1 MSSSYPYVLS
11 IIIPVYGVED
21 YIEAC
26 ITSLL
31 PQLSSEVECI
41 IVDDGCK
48 DRSIEILEA
57 YLATHSSQANIRII
71 HQENQGLSM
80 ARNNGYAV
88 AKGQYIAYLDSDDY
102 VEPHFLARILEVI
115 RQAPEVELIHFNALM
130 ENKQYGTKLLVL
142 AEQTGLVY
150 ADTDYLKR
158 VFLKNYWY
166 TWLRVYNRKLL
177 KDFQFPPNHFYEDML
192 SIPFLYRK
200 GLIIYEI
207 AEPLFRYRY
216 RADSITNG
224 EIKPEHIKSLEYGL
238 SLYRDKLE
246 NPYFQIL
253 YEHLILALFERNLKL
268 GFAIYSKFLY
278 RIHHDL
284 DYLQDKLQ
292 HLNREKRLM
301 LQYPKLFY
309 WYKNWL
315 SSRRSIF

>member
-31 PQLSSEVECI
+31 SQLSSEVECI

-57 YLATHSSQANIRII
+57 YLATHSSQANICII

-102 VEPHFLARILEVI
+102 VEPHFVARILEVI

-130 ENKQYGTKLLVL
+130 ENKQYGTKPLVL

-158 VFLKNYWY
+158 VFLK
-166 TWLRVYNRKLL
+166 T
-177 KDFQFPPNHFYEDML
+177 
-192 SIPFLYRK
+192 I
-200 GLIIYEI
+200 G
-207 AEPLFRYRY
+207 
-216 RADSITNG
+216 
-224 EIKPEHIKSLEYGL
+224 
-238 SLYRDKLE
+238 
-246 NPYFQIL
+246 
-253 YEHLILALFERNLKL
+253 
-268 GFAIYSKFLY
+268 
-278 RIHHDL
+278 IHG
-284 DYLQDKLQ
+284 
-292 HLNREKRLM
+292 
-301 LQYPKLFY
+301 
-309 WYKNWL
+309 
-315 SSRRSIF
+315 